1 MRNYSLLLVSTVLVA
16 ACAGPARVD
25 SEMQMP
31 AKVPEAS
38 RLRHIAVVRFDRI
51 GPTDITPQVE
61 AELSAA
67 RLRGGPY
74 FTLVERGR
82 LDEALRELRLGDSGI
97 VNAATASRVGQ
108 MVAAKGIY
116 MGSVTRDD
124 VSNQPYQEDRS
135 ECLQYE
141 QLRDKKGNPYQGQCL
156 RSNDWKVNCIQR
168 SATFEFVPKLVDVGA
183 GTIVYSKSL
192 GGSAQDK
199 GCSDRTSPLQSPDDL
214 RRQAVT
220 QALTKFRE
228 DVAPFTRMVQVV
240 FMAATDGISSVV
252 GKERFEGSMTFA
264 RENRLDRACEIWKEL
279 SLTER
284 SAPSLSYNLGACA
297 EVSGELDTAL
307 ARYTE
312 ADRQLTKPDKMISD
326 GLTRIRQRQAAERA
340 LR

>member
-1 MRNYSLLLVSTVLVA
+1 MNYSLLMYVTATLLV
-16 ACAGPARVD
+16 ACAGPAKVD
-25 SEMQMP
+25 SEVQMP

-38 RLRHIAVVRFDRI
+38 RLRHIAVVRFERI

-74 FTLVERGR
+74 FTLIERSR
-82 LDEALRELRLGDSGI
+82 LDEALKELRLAEAGI
-97 VNAATASRVGQ
+97 VNAATASRIGQ

-124 VSNQPYQEDRS
+124 VSNQPYQEQRS
-135 ECLQYE
+135 ECLLYE
-141 QLRDKKGNPYQGQCL
+141 QLRDKKGNSYQGACL
-156 RSNDWKVNCIQR
+156 RSNDWKVNCVQR

-192 GGSAQDK
+192 GGSAQDR

-214 RRQAVT
+214 RRQAIA

-228 DVAPFTRMVQVV
+228 DVAPFTRTVQVV
-240 FMAATDGISSVV
+240 FMETTEGISSAAA
-252 GKERFEGSMTFA
+252 KERFEGSMTFA

-279 SLTER
+279 SVTER
-284 SAPSLSYNLGACA
+284 TVPSLSYNLGACA
-297 EVSGELDTAL
+297 EVSGDLDAAL
-307 ARYTE
+307 ARYSE
-312 ADRQLTKPDKMISD
+312 ADRQLTKPDKTISE
-326 GLTRIRQRQAAERA
+326 GLARVRQRQAAERT

>member
-1 MRNYSLLLVSTVLVA
+1 VKYWLLTFISAMLLA
-16 ACAGPARVD
+16 ACAGPAKVE
-25 SEMQMP
+25 SEVQMP

-38 RLRHIAVVRFDRI
+38 RLRHIAVVRFERI

-74 FTLVERGR
+74 FTLIERSR
-82 LDEALRELRLGDSGI
+82 LDEALKELRLAESGV

-124 VSNQPYQEDRS
+124 VSNQPYQEQRS
-135 ECLQYE
+135 ECLLYE
-141 QLRDKKGNPYQGQCL
+141 QLRDKKGNLYQGACL
-156 RSNDWKVNCIQR
+156 RSNDWKVNCVQR
-168 SATFEFVPKLVDVGA
+168 SAAFEFVPKLVDVGA
-183 GTIVYSKSL
+183 GTIVYSKTL

-214 RRQAVT
+214 RRQAIT
-220 QALTKFRE
+220 QALAKFRE

-240 FMAATDGISSVV
+240 FMAAGDGISNAAA
-252 GKERFEGSMTFA
+252 KERFEGSMTFA

-284 SAPSLSYNLGACA
+284 SVPSLSYNLGACA
-297 EVSGELDTAL
+297 EVSGDLETAL

-312 ADRQLTKPDKMISD
+312 ADRQLSKPDKVISD
-326 GLTRIRQRQAAERA
+326 GLARIRQRQAAERA
-340 LR
+340 MR